1 MAKFGSVLAI
11 IMGIIL
17 AALCG
22 FALVRG
28 MATAIIIVG
37 LVAGVLAIILGIVL
51 MIRNK
56 KNAEN
61 ETDEDEIE
69 D

>member
-37 LVAGVLAIILGIVL
+37 LVAGVIGIGITVL
-51 MIRNK
+51 LNLPINRFYSIFN
-56 KNAEN
+56 
-61 ETDEDEIE
+61 
-69 D
+69 